1 MSKILANQIANYG
14 DDSPIE
20 IKEGLNIPAGKPLQA
35 AGSAGTSGQVL
46 GTTGATVQWITP
58 FDGDYNSLSNR
69 PSIPAAQVNSDWDAT
84 SGVSRILNK
93 PTVPPLPTVT
103 VTAAGAST
111 LSYNS
116 SNGEF
121 TYTPPDLSPYLTSY
135 TETSTLDQV
144 LARGSSSSRSIQ
156 TGAILATEI
165 TLRNDGTNNG
175 SLRIFDTGSYT
186 RLQFRNTSGGD
197 GGLIDGYDNNINVV
211 AGTAANSYVSIGDG
225 SELKCYRNPSKVEL
239 NANTYLNANFFAGS
253 NYSTYYGASN
263 NLRIWSN
270 GTDSY
275 IQEGGSGSLWIESNG
290 TGMFHRFGTEY
301 AMVAIA
307 NAQVDLFYDGGLRFR
322 TTTAGSETQGT
333 HNATGGYTVSGSAL
347 DLTHLDT
354 VDLSTAPTDGQ
365 VLKWEASSSSWKP
378 ANDLV
383 GGAQGI
389 ALSDLSVSV
398 AAVGSANLSYNNT
411 NGVFTYTPPDLSSY
425 LTAETDPVFSASAA
439 AGITSTQVSN
449 WDVAYGWGNHAAAGY
464 LSSLG
469 SITTHTDV
477 DVSNPSTGQLLRYNA
492 ATTNWENFTPAAES
506 DTLQSVTDRGS
517 IATNSIQTTGLLV
530 DGANNT
536 IECAQG
542 NITAGRTFQGFFTG
556 TILSKDGNLTIVNRS
571 VGGNLIDITQTSGAT
586 KTFVVDTNANLT
598 LSGSLTAGG
607 LTYPTTNGTNG
618 QVLTSDGTGNV
629 VWQTPS
635 GGGGGGGASVT
646 ISDTPPAAS
655 AGDLWWESDTGRL
668 KIYYQDTD
676 STQWVDTSPPLADPS
691 SLTNGATS
699 LVLANVGGTSTDAA
713 LSFRSNSTARWK
725 ITGAGHLIPE
735 TNDVYDIGSA
745 EYKVRDLYLGSN
757 SLWIGDDVKMGLD
770 EEGKIDFRKRKK
782 RAGHVP
788 RVIVDA
794 AIAAEVAG
802 SLGEVATAALA
813 WMNTILF
820 PNAVDL
826 ADPRIKI
833 ELWYK
838 YGVENIPGFAAEFPD
853 PSALFPPPDAP
864 NFDDGDY
871 EEIIKIGQEGFRKAP
886 IITNGTTL
894 PVSLK
899 AGFPHYVFIDPTGD
913 FTIDVNEALFEE
925 GAAFS
930 ILAYIRMNTGA
941 RRCVNIRIRDFA
953 GNWVNQQQLRPD
965 PSVQANQIEGSFYNT
980 LRVDAVFLQ
989 GGWRTRLH
997 WN

>member
-69 PSIPAAQVNSDWDAT
+69 PSIPAAQVNSDWNAT
-84 SGVSRILNK
+84 SGPARILNK
-93 PTVPPLPTVT
+93 PTVPPLPIVT
-103 VTAAGAST
+103 TNPVGSAS

-121 TYTPPDLSPYLTSY
+121 TYTPPDLSSYLTSY

-144 LARGSSSSRSIQ
+144 LARGSSSTRSIQ
-156 TGAILATEI
+156 TGAIVATEI
-165 TLRNDGTNNG
+165 TFRNDGTNNG

-197 GGLIDGYDNNINVV
+197 AGLIDGYDNNINVV

-253 NYSTYYGASN
+253 NYSTYYGANN

-290 TGMFHRFGTEY
+290 TGMFHRFGSEY
-301 AMVAIA
+301 AMVALA
-307 NAQVDLFYDGGLRFR
+307 NGQVDLFYDGGLRFR

-439 AGITSTQVSN
+439 GGITSTQVSN
-449 WDVAYGWGNHAAAGY
+449 WDVAYGWGNHAGAGY

-477 DVSNPSTGQLLRYNA
+477 NITSATTGQLLRYNA
-492 ATTNWENFTPAAES
+492 ATTNWENFTPTEE
-506 DTLQSVTDRGS
+506 TLATVTTRG
-517 IATNSIQTTGLLV
+517 ATTSSNLTFSGTLAV
-530 DGANNT
+530 NNT
-536 IECAQG
+536 INVADNVVANFG
-542 NITAGRTFQGFFTG
+542 ASSDGRISYTSSTNRFYVRVPGGSGDLILGAGPAVRITNENGLTDRAVFTSSG
-556 TILSKDGNLTIVNRS
+556 TTI
-571 VGGNLIDITQTSGAT
+571 TGA
-586 KTFVVDTNANLT
+586 
-598 LSGSLTAGG
+598 LTAGG

-618 QVLTSDGTGNV
+618 QVLASDGTGNV

-635 GGGGGGGASVT
+635 GGGGGGASVT

-676 STQWVDTSPPLADPS
+676 TSQWVDTSPPLADPS

-699 LVLANVGGTSTDAA
+699 LVLANVGGTSVDAA
-713 LSFRSNSTARWK
+713 LSFRTNSTARWK

-735 TNDVYDIGSA
+735 VNDTYDIGSA
-745 EYKVRDLYLGSN
+745 EYKVRDLYLGNN
-757 SLWIGDDVKMGLD
+757 SLHTESGNSMSFEDGILKWGGD
-770 EEGKIDFRKRKK
+770 
-782 RAGHVP
+782 
-788 RVIVDA
+788 
-794 AIAAEVAG
+794 
-802 SLGEVATAALA
+802 
-813 WMNTILF
+813 
-820 PNAVDL
+820 AVVML
-826 ADPRIKI
+826 ADLK
-833 ELWYK
+833 EMM
-838 YGVENIPGFAAEFPD
+838 AACDTYEQFRAHVL
-853 PSALFPPPDAP
+853 AL
-864 NFDDGDY
+864 
-871 EEIIKIGQEGFRKAP
+871 
-886 IITNGTTL
+886 
-894 PVSLK
+894 
-899 AGFPHYVFIDPTGD
+899 
-913 FTIDVNEALFEE
+913 
-925 GAAFS
+925 
-930 ILAYIRMNTGA
+930 
-941 RRCVNIRIRDFA
+941 
-953 GNWVNQQQLRPD
+953 
-965 PSVQANQIEGSFYNT
+965 
-980 LRVDAVFLQ
+980 
-989 GGWRTRLH
+989 
-997 WN
+997 

>member
-69 PSIPAAQVNSDWDAT
+69 PSIPAAQVNSDWNAT
-84 SGVSRILNK
+84 SGPARILNK
-93 PTVPPLPTVT
+93 PTVPPLPIVT
-103 VTAAGAST
+103 TNPVGSAS

-121 TYTPPDLSPYLTSY
+121 TYTPPDLSSYLTSY

-144 LARGSSSSRSIQ
+144 LARGSSSTRSIQ
-156 TGAILATEI
+156 TGAIVATEI
-165 TLRNDGTNNG
+165 TFRNDGTNNG

-186 RLQFRNTSGGD
+186 RLQFRTTSGGD
-197 GGLIDGYDNNINVV
+197 GGLIDGYDNNVNVV

-253 NYSTYYGASN
+253 NYSTYYGANN

-290 TGMFHRFGTEY
+290 TGMFHRFGSEY

-307 NAQVDLFYDGGLRFR
+307 NAQVDLFYDGGLRLR

-425 LTAETDPVFSASAA
+425 VTAETDPVFSASAA
-439 AGITSTQVSN
+439 GGITSTQVSN
-449 WDVAYGWGNHAAAGY
+449 WDAAYGWGNHAGAGY

-477 DVSNPSTGQLLRYNA
+477 NITSATTGQLLRYNA
-492 ATTNWENFTPAAES
+492 ATTNWENFTPTEE
-506 DTLQSVTDRGS
+506 TLATVTTRG
-517 IATNSIQTTGLLV
+517 ATTSNDIFLGDSTKLGFGDNGSRGDVEVYYDQ
-530 DGANNT
+530 ANL
-536 IECAQG
+536 
-542 NITAGRTFQGFFTG
+542 RYTFEDVSGCEFRFE
-556 TILSKDGNLTIVNRS
+556 NN
-571 VGGNLIDITQTSGAT
+571 VGGNATAFNFLKGGSTLARMSAASVDLWAGGTQRLATTSTGVTITGA
-586 KTFVVDTNANLT
+586 LT
-598 LSGSLTAGG
+598 ADGLTAGG

-618 QVLTSDGTGNV
+618 QVLASDGTGNV

-635 GGGGGGGASVT
+635 GGGGGGASVT

-676 STQWVDTSPPLADPS
+676 TSQWVDTSPPLADPS

-699 LVLANVGGTSTDAA
+699 LVLANVGGSSSDAA
-713 LSFRSNSTARWK
+713 LSFRTNSTARWK

-735 TNDVYDIGSA
+735 ANAAYDIGNA
-745 EYKVRDLYLGSN
+745 QYKVRDLYLDTGSIHTEGGKN
-757 SLWIGDDVKMGLD
+757 LSFHDGNLTWGGD
-770 EEGKIDFRKRKK
+770 
-782 RAGHVP
+782 
-788 RVIVDA
+788 
-794 AIAAEVAG
+794 
-802 SLGEVATAALA
+802 
-813 WMNTILF
+813 
-820 PNAVDL
+820 AVVML
-826 ADPRIKI
+826 ADLKEMMVACDTYEQFRAHV
-833 ELWYK
+833 L
-838 YGVENIPGFAAEFPD
+838 
-853 PSALFPPPDAP
+853 AL
-864 NFDDGDY
+864 
-871 EEIIKIGQEGFRKAP
+871 
-886 IITNGTTL
+886 
-894 PVSLK
+894 
-899 AGFPHYVFIDPTGD
+899 
-913 FTIDVNEALFEE
+913 
-925 GAAFS
+925 
-930 ILAYIRMNTGA
+930 
-941 RRCVNIRIRDFA
+941 
-953 GNWVNQQQLRPD
+953 
-965 PSVQANQIEGSFYNT
+965 
-980 LRVDAVFLQ
+980 
-989 GGWRTRLH
+989 
-997 WN
+997 

>member
-69 PSIPAAQVNSDWDAT
+69 PSIPAAQVNSDWNAT
-84 SGVSRILNK
+84 SGPARILNK
-93 PTVPPLPTVT
+93 PTVPPLPIVT
-103 VTAAGAST
+103 TNPAGSAS

-121 TYTPPDLSPYLTSY
+121 TYTPPDLSSYLTSY

-144 LARGSSSSRSIQ
+144 LARGSSSTRSIQ
-156 TGAILATEI
+156 TGAIVATEI
-165 TLRNDGTNNG
+165 TFRNDGTNNG

-186 RLQFRNTSGGD
+186 RLQFRTTSGGD
-197 GGLIDGYDNNINVV
+197 GGLIDGYDNNVNVV

-290 TGMFHRFGTEY
+290 TGMFHRFGSEY

-307 NAQVDLFYDGGLRFR
+307 NGQVDLFYDGGLRFR

-425 LTAETDPVFSASAA
+425 VTAETDPVFSASAA
-439 AGITSTQVSN
+439 GGITSTQVSN
-449 WDVAYGWGNHAAAGY
+449 WDAAYGWGNHAGAGY

-477 DVSNPSTGQLLRYNA
+477 NITSATTGQLLRYNA
-492 ATTNWENFTPAAES
+492 ATTNWENFTPAAE
-506 DTLQSVTDRGS
+506 TLATVVARGNTPGGD
-517 IATNSIQTTGLLV
+517 IDFGQNQKATFGASNDLQIYH
-530 DGANNT
+530 DGADGYINDAGSGGLRILTNDIQIKNPANNVTAIRALLGGSVYISYNNT
-536 IECAQG
+536 
-542 NITAGRTFQGFFTG
+542 NRITTTSTG
-556 TILSKDGNLTIVNRS
+556 VTIT
-571 VGGNLIDITQTSGAT
+571 GA
-586 KTFVVDTNANLT
+586 
-598 LSGSLTAGG
+598 LTAGG

-618 QVLTSDGTGNV
+618 QVLSSDGTGNV

-635 GGGGGGGASVT
+635 GGGGGGASVT

-676 STQWVDTSPPLADPS
+676 TSQWVDTSPPLADPS

-699 LVLANVGGTSTDAA
+699 LVLANVGGTSVDAA
-713 LSFRSNSTARWK
+713 LSFRTNSTARWK

-735 TNDVYDIGSA
+735 VNDTYDIGSA
-745 EYKVRDLYLGSN
+745 EYKVRDLYLGNN
-757 SLWIGDDVKMGLD
+757 SLHTESGNSMSFEDGILKWGGD
-770 EEGKIDFRKRKK
+770 
-782 RAGHVP
+782 
-788 RVIVDA
+788 
-794 AIAAEVAG
+794 
-802 SLGEVATAALA
+802 
-813 WMNTILF
+813 
-820 PNAVDL
+820 AVVML
-826 ADPRIKI
+826 ADLKEMMVACDTYEQFRAHV
-833 ELWYK
+833 L
-838 YGVENIPGFAAEFPD
+838 
-853 PSALFPPPDAP
+853 AL
-864 NFDDGDY
+864 
-871 EEIIKIGQEGFRKAP
+871 
-886 IITNGTTL
+886 
-894 PVSLK
+894 
-899 AGFPHYVFIDPTGD
+899 
-913 FTIDVNEALFEE
+913 
-925 GAAFS
+925 
-930 ILAYIRMNTGA
+930 
-941 RRCVNIRIRDFA
+941 
-953 GNWVNQQQLRPD
+953 
-965 PSVQANQIEGSFYNT
+965 
-980 LRVDAVFLQ
+980 
-989 GGWRTRLH
+989 
-997 WN
+997 

>member
-69 PSIPAAQVNSDWDAT
+69 PSIPAAQVNSDWNAS
-84 SGVSRILNK
+84 SGPARILNK
-93 PTVPPLPTVT
+93 PTVPPLPIVT
-103 VTAAGAST
+103 TNPVGSAS

-121 TYTPPDLSPYLTSY
+121 TYTPPDLSSYLTSY
-135 TETSTLDQV
+135 TETSTLDEV
-144 LARGSSSSRSIQ
+144 LARGSSSTRSIQ
-156 TGAILATEI
+156 TGAIVATEI
-165 TLRNDGTNNG
+165 TFRNDGTNNG

-186 RLQFRNTSGGD
+186 RLQFRTTSGGD
-197 GGLIDGYDNNINVV
+197 GGLIDGYDNNVNVV

-290 TGMFHRFGTEY
+290 TGMFHRFGSEY

-307 NAQVDLFYDGGLRFR
+307 NAQVDLFYDGGLRLR

-469 SITTHTDV
+469 SISTHTDV
-477 DVSNPSTGQLLRYNA
+477 NVSSPSTGQLLRYNA
-492 ATTNWENFTPAAES
+492 ATTNWENFTPAAE
-506 DTLQSVTDRGS
+506 TLATVIARGD
-517 IATNSIQTTGLLV
+517 TTGGNINFGDSQVARFSSGRLQIYHT
-530 DGANNT
+530 GAAGHAFVENT
-536 IECAQG
+536 QG
-542 NITAGRTFQGFFTG
+542 NIYIRTVSGTVNIEPAAGNAS
-556 TILSKDGNLTIVNRS
+556 IIA
-571 VGGNLIDITQTSGAT
+571 TSGGSVALHH
-586 KTFVVDTNANLT
+586 NANLKLET
-598 LSGSLTAGG
+598 TATGATITGALTAGG

-618 QVLTSDGTGNV
+618 QVLSSDGTGNV
-629 VWQTPS
+629 VWQTTS
-635 GGGGGGGASVT
+635 GGGGGGASVT

-676 STQWVDTSPPLADPS
+676 TSQWVDTSPPLADPS

-699 LVLANVGGTSTDAA
+699 LVLANVGGTSVDAA
-713 LSFRSNSTARWK
+713 LSFRTNSTARWK
-725 ITGAGHLIPE
+725 ITGAGHLLPE
-735 TNDVYDIGSA
+735 VNDAYDIGSA
-745 EYKVRDLYLGSN
+745 EYKVRDMYLADGSLHSN
-757 SLWIGDDVKMGLD
+757 SGKTLSFYDGNLTWGGDDVIMLQDLKEMMVACD
-770 EEGKIDFRKRKK
+770 TYEQFR
-782 RAGHVP
+782 AHV
-788 RVIVDA
+788 
-794 AIAAEVAG
+794 
-802 SLGEVATAALA
+802 LAL
-813 WMNTILF
+813 
-820 PNAVDL
+820 
-826 ADPRIKI
+826 
-833 ELWYK
+833 
-838 YGVENIPGFAAEFPD
+838 
-853 PSALFPPPDAP
+853 
-864 NFDDGDY
+864 
-871 EEIIKIGQEGFRKAP
+871 
-886 IITNGTTL
+886 
-894 PVSLK
+894 
-899 AGFPHYVFIDPTGD
+899 
-913 FTIDVNEALFEE
+913 
-925 GAAFS
+925 
-930 ILAYIRMNTGA
+930 
-941 RRCVNIRIRDFA
+941 
-953 GNWVNQQQLRPD
+953 
-965 PSVQANQIEGSFYNT
+965 
-980 LRVDAVFLQ
+980 
-989 GGWRTRLH
+989 
-997 WN
+997 

>member
-46 GTTGATVQWITP
+46 STTGSTVQWTTP

-103 VTAAGAST
+103 VTAADAST

-116 SNGEF
+116 VNGEF

-156 TGAILATEI
+156 TGAILAPEI

-186 RLQFRNTSGGD
+186 RLQFRSYTGIDGAFIDSPDYNLYIYSGNASNSFVALGD
-197 GGLIDGYDNNINVV
+197 GN
-211 AGTAANSYVSIGDG
+211 
-225 SELKCYRNPSKVEL
+225 ELKCYRNPSKIEL
-239 NANTYLNANFFAGS
+239 NATTYLSQNLFVGS
-253 NYSTYYGASN
+253 NYSTYYGANN
-263 NLRIWSN
+263 NLRIYSN
-270 GTDSY
+270 GSDSY
-275 IQEGGSGSLWIESNG
+275 ITEGGNGNLYIETNG
-290 TGMFHRFGTEY
+290 QYMFFRQNNEY
-301 AMVAIA
+301 SIVSAA
-307 NAQVDLFYDGGLRFR
+307 NAQVDIFYDNVVKLQ
-322 TTTAGSETQGT
+322 TTPTGSQTQGT

-347 DLTHLDT
+347 DLTHLNS
-354 VDLSTAPTDGQ
+354 VDLSTAPSDGQ

-383 GGAQGI
+383 GGSGG
-389 ALSDLSVSV
+389 LTFGDLSVSV
-398 AAVGSANLSYNNT
+398 SPAGTANLSYNNT
-411 NGVFTYTPPDLSSY
+411 NGVFTYTPPDLSGY
-425 LTAETDPVFSASAA
+425 LSAETDPVFTASAA
-439 AGITSTQVSN
+439 GGITSTQVSN
-449 WDVAYGWGNHAAAGY
+449 WDAAYGWGNHAAAGY

-477 DVSNPSTGQLLRYNA
+477 NVSSPSTGQLLRYNA
-492 ATTNWENFTPAAES
+492 ATTNWENFTPSYISSYTET
-506 DTLQSVTDRGS
+506 DTLDSVLSRGS
-517 IATNSIQTTGLLV
+517 TTTRDITTTGKV
-530 DGANNT
+530 YFSNNF
-536 IECAQG
+536 A
-542 NITAGRTFQGFFTG
+542 
-556 TILSKDGNLTIVNRS
+556 D
-571 VGGNLIDITQTSGAT
+571 
-586 KTFVVDTNANLT
+586 
-598 LSGSLTAGG
+598 LTALNAVNAGTYHGMFAHVHAEGHGYFAHSGG
-607 LTYPTTNGTNG
+607 WIQLLDTGSELGDLSNVANTTPNAG
-618 QVLTSDGTGNV
+618 QVLKWSGTQWEPSDDNT
-629 VWQTPS
+629 
-635 GGGGGGGASVT
+635 GGGGGGAASVT
-646 ISDTPPAAS
+646 IADTPPAAV

-676 STQWVDTSPPLADPS
+676 SSQWVDTSPPLADPS
-691 SLTNGATS
+691 SLSNNGNQVAVTGNQNTGNNSIELSTN
-699 LVLANVGGTSTDAA
+699 NGTSID
-713 LSFRSNSTARWK
+713 ARWRV
-725 ITGAGHLIPE
+725 TGYGSLIPVV
-735 TNDVYDIGSA
+735 NDVYDIGSA

-788 RVIVDA
+788 KVIVDA

-802 SLGEVATAALA
+802 SLGEVAADALA
-813 WMNTILF
+813 WMNTILD
-820 PNAVDL
+820 PDAADL
-826 ADPRIKI
+826 SDPRIRI
-833 ELWYK
+833 ELWHQ
-838 YGVENIPGFAAEFPD
+838 YGVVNIPGFAAEFPD
-853 PSALFPPPDAP
+853 PSALFPPPEDP

-899 AGFPHYVFIDPTGD
+899 AGFPHYVFIDPSGD

-930 ILAYIRMNTGA
+930 ILAYIRMNTGT

-965 PSVQANQIEGSFYNT
+965 PGVQANQIEGGFYNT
-980 LRVDAVFLQ
+980 LRVNAVFLQ

>member
-69 PSIPAAQVNSDWDAT
+69 PSIPAAQVNSDWNAS
-84 SGVSRILNK
+84 SGPARILNK
-93 PTVPPLPTVT
+93 PTVPPLPIVT
-103 VTAAGAST
+103 TNPVGSAS

-121 TYTPPDLSPYLTSY
+121 TYTPPDLSSYLTSY

-144 LARGSSSSRSIQ
+144 LARGNSSTRSIQ
-156 TGAILATEI
+156 TGAIVATEI
-165 TLRNDGTNNG
+165 TFRNDGTNNG

-197 GGLIDGYDNNINVV
+197 GGLIDGYDNNVNVV

-253 NYSTYYGASN
+253 NYSTYYGANN

-270 GTDSY
+270 GTNSY

-290 TGMFHRFGTEY
+290 SGMFHRFGSDY

-307 NAQVDLFYDGGLRFR
+307 DAQVDLFYDGGIRLR
-322 TTTAGSETQGT
+322 TTTAGCETQGT

-439 AGITSTQVSN
+439 AGISSTQVSN
-449 WDVAYGWGNHAAAGY
+449 WDAAYGWGNHAGAGY

-477 DVSNPSTGQLLRYNA
+477 NITSATTGQLLRYNA
-492 ATTNWENFTPAAES
+492 ATTNWENFTPTTE
-506 DTLQSVTDRGS
+506 TLATVTTRGGS
-517 IATNSIQTTGLLV
+517 TTNSITVGGLTV
-530 DGANNT
+530 DGAGNTVGKLAITDQGSYSQITFHNSNGDPKVSLKGVSDNLYIEGGAGDIRLHTYALFNVNGNVTLNN
-536 IECAQG
+536 
-542 NITAGRTFQGFFTG
+542 
-556 TILSKDGNLTIVNRS
+556 
-571 VGGNLIDITQTSGAT
+571 GGNGNTTIGGT
-586 KTFVVDTNANLT
+586 
-598 LSGSLTAGG
+598 LTAGG

-618 QVLTSDGTGNV
+618 QVLASDGTGNV

-635 GGGGGGGASVT
+635 GGGGGGASVT

-676 STQWVDTSPPLADPS
+676 TSQWVDTSPPLADPS

-699 LVLANVGGTSTDAA
+699 LVLANVGGTSVDAA
-713 LSFRSNSTARWK
+713 LSFRTNSTARWK

-735 TNDVYDIGSA
+735 VNDTYDIGSA
-745 EYKVRDLYLGSN
+745 EYKVRDLYLGNN
-757 SLWIGDDVKMGLD
+757 SLHTESGNSMSFEDGILKWGGD
-770 EEGKIDFRKRKK
+770 
-782 RAGHVP
+782 
-788 RVIVDA
+788 
-794 AIAAEVAG
+794 
-802 SLGEVATAALA
+802 
-813 WMNTILF
+813 
-820 PNAVDL
+820 AVVML
-826 ADPRIKI
+826 ADLKEIMVACDTYEQFRAHV
-833 ELWYK
+833 L
-838 YGVENIPGFAAEFPD
+838 
-853 PSALFPPPDAP
+853 AL
-864 NFDDGDY
+864 
-871 EEIIKIGQEGFRKAP
+871 
-886 IITNGTTL
+886 
-894 PVSLK
+894 
-899 AGFPHYVFIDPTGD
+899 
-913 FTIDVNEALFEE
+913 
-925 GAAFS
+925 
-930 ILAYIRMNTGA
+930 
-941 RRCVNIRIRDFA
+941 
-953 GNWVNQQQLRPD
+953 
-965 PSVQANQIEGSFYNT
+965 
-980 LRVDAVFLQ
+980 
-989 GGWRTRLH
+989 
-997 WN
+997 